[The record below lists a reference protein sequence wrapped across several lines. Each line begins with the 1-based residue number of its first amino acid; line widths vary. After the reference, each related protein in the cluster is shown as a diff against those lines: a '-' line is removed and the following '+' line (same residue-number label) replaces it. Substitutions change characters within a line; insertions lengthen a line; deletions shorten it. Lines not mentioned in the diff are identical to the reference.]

1 MADSKSIEELHS
13 YVRLIL
19 PLMSKHSVPIT
30 PRNYAVWYE
39 YVSGGNS
46 DLRNVI
52 DEMVEKEEA
61 FTEEINDRLY
71 RQFFAE
77 KDESQLTKLR
87 QDLQK
92 FLETILSEIIG
103 MSGQTE
109 RYETVITKSVDKL
122 SGNVSIQSIRK
133 VVNEI
138 IVETKK
144 IGKAG
149 KAIKE
154 KLIKTTEELET
165 LQQEFDRA
173 KSEALV
179 DFLTGVGNRKAF
191 DEKLAAFAE
200 TTDDQGGHLC
210 LLLIDI
216 DHFKKF
222 NDKFGHIVGDEVLKF
237 VTKKIK
243 DMIKGGD
250 FLARFGGEEFAII
263 LPRTSLSD
271 AEIVAENIRLFF
283 TQAKLKSTSSSESL
297 GTISISIGVASYR
310 RGEPLKDLLD
320 RSDKALY
327 LAKDTGRNRVATESD
342 VVILDTHNIKQN

>member
-1 MADSKSIEELHS
+1 MDDGKSLEELHS

-19 PLMSKHSVPIT
+19 PLMSKQYVPIT
-30 PRNYAVWYE
+30 PKNYTVWYE
-39 YVSGGNS
+39 YVSGDNKE
-46 DLRNVI
+46 LRKVI
-52 DEMVEKEEA
+52 DGMLENKEK
-61 FTEEINDRLY
+61 FTEEKNDWLY
-71 RQFFAE
+71 RQFFAD

-92 FLETILSEIIG
+92 FLQTILNEIIG
-103 MSGQTE
+103 MSGQSE
-109 RYETVITKSVDKL
+109 RYEAVITKSVDKL
-122 SGNVSIQSIRK
+122 SGNVSIQNIRK

-144 IGKAG
+144 IGKVS
-149 KAIKE
+149 KAIKDR
-154 KLIKTTEELET
+154 LIKTTGELET

-173 KSEALV
+173 KSEALI

-191 DEKLAAFAE
+191 DERLAVITEAAGSE
-200 TTDDQGGHLC
+200 GDDVC

-216 DHFKKF
+216 DHFKNF

-237 VTKKIK
+237 VSKKIK
-243 DMIKGGD
+243 ELIKGGD

-271 AEIVAENIRLFF
+271 AATVAENIRHFF
-283 TQAKLKSTSSSESL
+283 TQARLKSTVSSKKLGGITVSIGAACYRPGESSEAF
-297 GTISISIGVASYR
+297 V
-310 RGEPLKDLLD
+310 D

-327 LAKDTGRNRVATESD
+327 RAKDTGRNRVATESD
-342 VVILDTHNIKQN
+342 IATLS